1 MDSDSTSS
9 AASPLKDDSRKDS
22 RVQLCHI
29 KGRLTAPVRC
39 PCYPGLKRFISD
51 RREEKSARAGGT
63 EETARA
69 RTHSLTHT
77 HCWKSAAHEYTLPL
91 ARALSALHLY
101 LCAGSTQKICE
112 HHWPIIYL
120 FTTHTHRS
128 THKCRASVAY
138 SRTVVHWFTLRPLS
152 CKYTS
157 LMPSAANLHF
167 LRYLP
172 GEHHPSALEGHDWS

>member
-9 AASPLKDDSRKDS
+9 AAPPLKDDSRKDS

-69 RTHSLTHT
+69 RTHSLTHSLALLEERSTRT
-77 HCWKSAAHEYTLPL
+77 HS
-91 ARALSALHLY
+91 ALSALHLY

-128 THKCRASVAY
+128 THKCRASAAHSSSQQD
-138 SRTVVHWFTLRPLS
+138 SRALVHFE
-152 CKYTS
+152 TS
-157 LMPSAANLHF
+157 VM
-167 LRYLP
+167 
-172 GEHHPSALEGHDWS
+172 